1 MKKFDHF
8 NFLGPIYDLIFGRSK
23 NQEIV
28 RLTDIKDGQH
38 ILDVGGGTGR
48 ISVLL
53 KKDSAKIIIA
63 DSAIN
68 MIRQAQDKGIH
79 AVNAASEELPFR
91 DGCFDRIVMVDA
103 FHHVKNQEIT
113 LNEMWRLLAKDGK
126 IIIEEPNVHNLFV
139 KMIALGEKLL
149 LMRSHFVS
157 PENIAEM
164 FRKYPQARTIL
175 KIGKGIAWIIVSK
188 Q

>member
-1 MKKFDHF
+1 MAKFDHF
-8 NFLGPIYDLIFGRSK
+8 NFLGPIYDLIFGRSN

-28 RLTDIKDGQH
+28 KLTDIKDSQCV
-38 ILDVGGGTGR
+38 LDVGGGTGR

-53 KKDSAKIIIA
+53 KKETAKIIIA

-68 MIRQAQDKGIH
+68 MIKQAQDKGIQ
-79 AVNAASEELPFR
+79 AVNAVSEELPFR

-103 FHHVKNQEIT
+103 FHHVENQEIT

-126 IIIEEPNVHNLFV
+126 IIIEEPNVHNLIV

-157 PENIAEM
+157 PENIADM
-164 FRKYPQARTIL
+164 FQIYPQARTIL
-175 KIGKGIAWIIVSK
+175 KMGKGIAWIVVFI

>member
-1 MKKFDHF
+1 MAKFDHF

-23 NQEIV
+23 NLEIV
-28 RLTDIKDGQH
+28 KLADVNDGHQV
-38 ILDVGGGTGR
+38 LDVGGGTGR

-53 KKDSAKIIIA
+53 KKKNANVFIA
-63 DSAIN
+63 DSAMN

-79 AVNAASEELPFR
+79 TVNAASEKLPFR
-91 DGCFDRIVMVDA
+91 DASFDRIVMVDT
-103 FHHVKNQEIT
+103 FHHVENQEIT

-126 IIIEEPNVHNLFV
+126 IIIEEPNVHNLIV

-149 LMRSHFVS
+149 LMRSHFVP
-157 PENIAEM
+157 PERIAER
-164 FRKYPQARTIL
+164 FRSFPQARLTL
-175 KIGKGIAWIIVSK
+175 KMGKGITWIIVSK